1 MAKYCIQINIKTLQ
15 NLNDCLVAGIE
26 HLAVCDCYK
35 FFPVI
40 LRIVEQAFS
49 VEYS

>member
-1 MAKYCIQINIKTLQ
+1 MQKNPR
-15 NLNDCLVAGIE
+15 NLNDCLVAGTE
-26 HLAVCDCYK
+26 HLAVCGCCK

-49 VEYS
+49 VENS